1 MSIPSKGTF
10 SVDVGKGKPISFN
23 VQFNPKEL
31 SFEKQAQIAEINIP
45 GLDAP
50 IQQFIRGNAEK
61 LTLELFCDTTDD
73 GMGANARSVTEET
86 DKFYQLVKIIPARHA
101 PPVVTFSWNAKFP
114 GDSLYAA
121 WVNEG
126 AHKVGRQEGNQR
138 RNAFTGVVE
147 SVRQKFT
154 LFSPEGVPLR
164 ATVTLVLREYK
175 PIERQLGELGLS
187 SPDRTHSHVLAA
199 GETLS
204 AIAALY
210 YEFPGEWRRIAEA
223 NDIED
228 PRRLATGQILAVPA
242 IIQGAR

>member
-1 MSIPSKGTF
+1 MSIPAKGHLLVQVADNSF
-10 SVDVGKGKPISFN
+10 LYYPI
-23 VQFNPKEL
+23 QFNPKEL

-50 IQQFIRGNAEK
+50 IQQFVRGNAEK

-86 DKFYQLVKIIPARHA
+86 DKFYQLVKIIPTRHA
-101 PPVVTFSWNAKFP
+101 PPVVTFSWNRKFP
-114 GDSLYAA
+114 GDSLGED
-121 WVNEG
+121 W
-126 AHKVGRQEGNQR
+126 GNQK
-138 RNAFTGVVE
+138 RNSFTGVVE

-175 PIERQLGELGLS
+175 PVEEQVWRLNKS
-187 SPDRTHSHVLAA
+187 SPDRSHSHVLAV

-204 AIAALY
+204 AVAGRY
-210 YEFPGEWRRIAEA
+210 YQLPGEWRRIAEA

-228 PRRLATGQILAVPA
+228 PRRLETGRILTVPA
-242 IIQGAR
+242 IIPGAR

>member
-1 MSIPSKGTF
+1 MSLPEKGHLLVEVAPNSF
-10 SVDVGKGKPISFN
+10 LYYPI
-23 VQFNPKEL
+23 QFNPKEL

-101 PPVVTFSWNAKFP
+101 PPVVTFSWNRKFP
-114 GDSLYAA
+114 GDSLDGD
-121 WVNEG
+121 W
-126 AHKVGRQEGNQR
+126 GNQKR
-138 RNAFTGVVE
+138 YSFTGVVE

-175 PIERQLGELGLS
+175 PIEEQLDQLGLN
-187 SPDRTHSHVLAA
+187 SPDRTHSHTLAV

-204 AIAALY
+204 AVAARY
-210 YEFPGEWRRIAEA
+210 YQLPGEWRRIAEA

-228 PRRLATGQILAVPA
+228 PRRLEMGRVLTVPA
-242 IIQGAR
+242 IVQGAK

>member
-1 MSIPSKGTF
+1 MSIPEKGQLLVEVAVNSF
-10 SVDVGKGKPISFN
+10 LYYPI
-23 VQFNPKEL
+23 QFNPKEL

-50 IQQFIRGNAEK
+50 IQQFVRNNAEK

-86 DKFYQLVKIIPARHA
+86 DKFYQLVKIIPDRHA
-101 PPVVTFSWNAKFP
+101 PPVVTFSWNRKFP
-114 GDSLYAA
+114 GDSLDSN
-121 WVNEG
+121 W
-126 AHKVGRQEGNQR
+126 GNQKR
-138 RNAFTGVVE
+138 YSFTGVVE

-164 ATVTLVLREYK
+164 ATVTIVLREYK
-175 PIERQLGELGLS
+175 PIEEQLDQLGLS
-187 SPDRTHSHVLAA
+187 SPDRTHSHMLAV

-204 AIAALY
+204 AVAARY
-210 YEFPGEWRRIAEA
+210 YQLPGEWRRIADA

-228 PRRLATGQILAVPA
+228 PRRLETGQMLSVPA
-242 IIQGAR
+242 IIQGAK

>member
-1 MSIPSKGTF
+1 MSIPEKGHLLVEVADNTF
-10 SVDVGKGKPISFN
+10 LYYPI
-23 VQFNPKEL
+23 QFNPKEL

-86 DKFYQLVKIIPARHA
+86 DKFYQLVKIIPSRHA
-101 PPVVTFSWNAKFP
+101 PPVVTFSWNRKFP
-114 GDSLYAA
+114 GDSLDDD
-121 WVNEG
+121 W
-126 AHKVGRQEGNQR
+126 GNQKR
-138 RNAFTGVVE
+138 YSFTGVVE
-147 SVRQKFT
+147 SVRQKLT

-175 PIERQLGELGLS
+175 PIEEQLDQLGLN
-187 SPDRTHSHVLAA
+187 SPDRTHSHTLAV

-204 AIAALY
+204 AVGGRY
-210 YEFPGEWRRIAEA
+210 YQLPGEWRRIAEA

-228 PRRLATGQILAVPA
+228 PRRLETGRVLTVPA

>member
-1 MSIPSKGTF
+1 MSIPEKGHLL
-10 SVDVGKGKPISFN
+10 VEVEPNSFLSYP

-50 IQQFIRGNAEK
+50 LQRFIRGNAEK

-73 GMGANARSVTEET
+73 GMGVNARSVTEET

-101 PPVVTFSWNAKFP
+101 PPVVTFSWNRKFP
-114 GDSLYAA
+114 GDSLESD
-121 WVNEG
+121 W
-126 AHKVGRQEGNQR
+126 GNQR
-138 RNAFTGVVE
+138 RNSFTGVVE

-175 PIERQLGELGLS
+175 PIEEQLRQLNLS
-187 SPDRTHSHVLAA
+187 SPDRSHSHVLAV

-204 AIAALY
+204 AVAAHY
-210 YEFPGEWRRIAEA
+210 YQLPGEWRRIAEA

-228 PRRLATGQILAVPA
+228 PRRLETGRVLAIPA